1 MRTAVIDIE
10 RLVYEFD
17 INGYAVV
24 KNALDQRLVSEIND
38 FWQNNLQGHYLHD
51 VNLNWSQN
59 WRALIDIEPVYLI
72 LDRLFSSRFR
82 LDHIFCADENFVSAG
97 GKMHH
102 QADMFEHGVFYFVKS
117 NKIFNGLT
125 GVMYALSDMSSNVS
139 HFCCI
144 PASHRANFAVPDE
157 YRDPCSN
164 PLIKHVFLAKG
175 DALVFSEALVHGTY
189 HVECSE
195 SRRAIFARYT
205 NSYSYYRRPVEHAD
219 LSLLPSTPNHSK
231 SRLQCIDRDK
241 LTERQRRLVMEPAYA
256 RGKLPL

>member
-1 MRTAVIDIE
+1 MIDIE